1 MGRADQLPHIRDT
14 SADLRRHLDTFSTP
28 SSHLVVDT
36 RDTLDTLS
44 HVAQQLVTHS
54 FFFFFSEYN
63 SAEKP
68 T

>member
-44 HVAQQLVTHS
+44 HVAQQLVTLVVDDANVLS
-54 FFFFFSEYN
+54 RD
-63 SAEKP
+63 ARL
-68 T
+68 